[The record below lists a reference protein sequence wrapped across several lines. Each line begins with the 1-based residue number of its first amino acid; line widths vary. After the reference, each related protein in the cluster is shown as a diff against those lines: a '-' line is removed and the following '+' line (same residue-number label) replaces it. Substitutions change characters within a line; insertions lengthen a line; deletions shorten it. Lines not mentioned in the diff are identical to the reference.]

1 MIVKTELFMPRY
13 TFYKKP
19 TLFTIIKPLLC
30 GNKQSF
36 CRIKHDPARAAF
48 GVVAATESQEQGL
61 QPHTITLIQSPV
73 STQTRINI
81 CCPLQSRNNIIGA
94 YQGLYRFIKEN
105 FQDNSRKFPRTK
117 SWFSRTHTQL
127 LNKIFICNA
136 LKPKTNMSSKA
147 RRIYKH

>member
-1 MIVKTELFMPRY
+1 MIVNTELFMPRY

-61 QPHTITLIQSPV
+61 QPHTVTLIQSPV
-73 STQTRINI
+73 STQTRINTSFAMPKQHNRCLSGFI
-81 CCPLQSRNNIIGA
+81 QI
-94 YQGLYRFIKEN
+94 YQ
-105 FQDNSRKFPRTK
+105 RKFPGQFK
-117 SWFSRTHTQL
+117 EIDFD
-127 LNKIFICNA
+127 KILIFQDTYTV
-136 LKPKTNMSSKA
+136 K
-147 RRIYKH
+147 